1 LLESPVTVALSVAD
15 LPSARDASEVVKLTM
30 ITLEALIVATAVE
43 WVTPSFAEV
52 AVIVTVPSEGT
63 VDEAVYVVAPP
74 LAVFVGL
81 KLPQPGDDPQL
92 HVTPAPSTS
101 FVTCAL
107 RVSVPD
113 VVTLNVEGDTVTIM
127 GRIVIVAL
135 ADLVESATEVAV
147 MVTVPH
153 EVIVTVPHEGTVI
166 GAVYVVPTV
175 LCVCVGLKDPHE
187 LEPQVAVQLTPS
199 VLTSLVMVAVTGV
212 VPPTA
217 SDVGVVDSVTMMA
230 GSTIVIVTLDCCE
243 GSLVTRAVKVTVMF
257 AGITPGAV

>member
-15 LPSARDASEVVKLTM
+15 LPSASDASEVVKLTV
-30 ITLEALIVATAVE
+30 ITLEALIVATAVAP
-43 WVTPSFAEV
+43 VTPSFVEV
-52 AVIVTVPSEGT
+52 AVIVTVPPEGT
-63 VDEAVYVVAPP
+63 VDGAVYVVAPP
-74 LAVFVGL
+74 LAVAVGL
-81 KLPQPGDDPQL
+81 KLPQPGDEPQL

-107 RVSVPD
+107 SVSVPD

-127 GRIVIVAL
+127 GRIVIVGVL
-135 ADLVESATEVAV
+135 ADLVLSATEVAV
-147 MVTVPH
+147 
-153 EVIVTVPHEGTVI
+153 IVTVPPRGAAL

-175 LCVCVGLKDPHE
+175 LCVCAGLNDPHK
-187 LEPQVAVQLTPS
+187 LEPQVAVQLTPL

-230 GSTIVIVTLDCCE
+230 
-243 GSLVTRAVKVTVMF
+243 
-257 AGITPGAV
+257 

>member
-1 LLESPVTVALSVAD
+1 VLAELNVPQAPATLLPQVAVQSTPALLESPVTVALSVAD
-15 LPSARDASEVVKLTM
+15 LSSARDASEVVKLTV

-52 AVIVTVPSEGT
+52 AVIVTVPPEGT
-63 VDEAVYVVAPP
+63 VVEAVYVVATP

-81 KLPQPGDDPQL
+81 KLPQPAEPQL

-101 FVTCAL
+101 FVTTAL

-113 VVTLNVEGDTVTIM
+113 VVTLNVEGDTDTVM

-147 MVTVPH
+147 
-153 EVIVTVPHEGTVI
+153 IVTVPHEGTVT

-175 LCVCVGLKDPHE
+175 LCVCVGLKDP
-187 LEPQVAVQLTPS
+187 
-199 VLTSLVMVAVTGV
+199 
-212 VPPTA
+212 
-217 SDVGVVDSVTMMA
+217 
-230 GSTIVIVTLDCCE
+230 
-243 GSLVTRAVKVTVMF
+243 
-257 AGITPGAV
+257 